1 MSQTTLQTFA
11 CRNYSHCTPV
21 RRMGEES
28 FSFPGLFQS
37 TRGSSCIEKEP
48 CPLPLILSCLPGAL
62 KGKWKSKGC
71 IFGTCHFSSQILQS
85 LICPQ
90 SL

>member
-1 MSQTTLQTFA
+1 MSQSTLQTFA

-48 CPLPLILSCLPGAL
+48 GPLPLI
-62 KGKWKSKGC
+62 
-71 IFGTCHFSSQILQS
+71 
-85 LICPQ
+85 CPVCQ
-90 SL
+90 EH